1 MSSVA
6 FVRTITELQVSL
18 LKKRKSIF
26 CKNNKISSK
35 ICYFLFAHG
44 LIHKYTV
51 TKDNKYELWLKYLR
65 NIILIKQFSLV
76 SKPGWE
82 KIYSLYKIKTL
93 LWKHKNYLYLIS
105 ASSRVQTQNRL
116 SIFITAKEA
125 VALNTGGEILLKIA
139 LI

>member
-26 CKNNKISSK
+26 CQNNKISSK

-44 LIHKYTV
+44 LVHKYTV
-51 TKDNKYELWLKYLR
+51 TADNKYELWLKYLR
-65 NIILIKQFSLV
+65 NIILIKKFSLV
-76 SKPGWE
+76 STPGWE

-93 LWKHKNYLYLIS
+93 LWKHKNYIYLIS
-105 ASSRVQTQNRL
+105 SSSRVQTQNRL
-116 SIFITAKEA
+116 AMFITAKEA
-125 VALNTGGEILLKIA
+125 VTLNTGGEILLKIA
-139 LI
+139 LV